1 MVEVDAAQG
10 VVRPDLD
17 FLLEHDGPVSSP
29 LSGQKMLRPVRSAPK
44 MIGQLMELGPLCM
57 GRREGWYW
65 MVPSFGTLSAS
76 SGTNA
81 VT

>member
-1 MVEVDAAQG
+1 MLPRVSSG
-10 VVRPDLD
+10 PIPTSFRRRM
-17 FLLEHDGPVSSP
+17 GPVSSP
-29 LSGQKMLRPVRSAPK
+29 LSGQKMLSPVFVSPK

-65 MVPSFGTLSAS
+65 MVPSVGTPSAS
-76 SGTNA
+76 SGTKR

>member
-1 MVEVDAAQG
+1 M
-10 VVRPDLD
+10 
-17 FLLEHDGPVSSP
+17 GPVSSP
-29 LSGQKMLRPVRSAPK
+29 SSGQKMLSPVRFSPK

-65 MVPSFGTLSAS
+65 MVPSVGTFSAS
-76 SGTNA
+76 SGTKR